1 MAWWKFPLLC
11 NLCLVLELNDLI
23 HAPKIGFELN
33 QALEEDL
40 GGIEDLI
47 QAADNLQDVQA
58 LLAEPED
65 IIDAGTSRNSS
76 FHDISHDVLK
86 LCR

>member
-1 MAWWKFPLLC
+1 MWLMAWWKFPLLC

-23 HAPKIGFELN
+23 HAPKIGFDLN

-47 QAADNLQDVQA
+47 QAADNL
-58 LLAEPED
+58 
-65 IIDAGTSRNSS
+65 
-76 FHDISHDVLK
+76 
-86 LCR
+86 